1 LLPLAVLPAMVIGSG
16 GTFALVELAKRSGWP
31 GLTGP
36 LAVLAIL
43 LGIGPWILFPVVAS
57 RRIRRATE
65 NLFDPTTRANLLH
78 LSGVKHWGWLSGPE
92 FMRKVPAGGP
102 EFELSEVREWTPRRG
117 DDTGVAVKAPA
128 SRSTRLKRIVV
139 AVIVVLGVALV
150 VKESLRKSPDELLA
164 AKYEAQFADLQ
175 QRLTRSIAKLPAAG
189 SVKERAPVAPLEP
202 KPDSTN
208 TMFLSVDAINRDG
221 QPASA
226 VSSSE
231 AWRPESDKDAKE
243 RFPDKRLSDDATDM
257 VFRWRPGIDG
267 AFQGVTNTLP
277 RGYEDLLGM
286 RYAVAVRFAE
296 WTPPEHQEGLNLV
309 GGAAQVEAFLIDLKT
324 GEVRCSFAKEIV
336 QSKGLISYS
345 THMVADATKQFS
357 EDISAMV
364 RSTMGQMVD
373 TKFEDRTREHNP
385 RWTYEPNSGRE

>member
-1 LLPLAVLPAMVIGSG
+1 MA
-16 GTFALVELAKRSGWP
+16 
-31 GLTGP
+31 
-36 LAVLAIL
+36 
-43 LGIGPWILFPVVAS
+43 
-57 RRIRRATE
+57 
-65 NLFDPTTRANLLH
+65 
-78 LSGVKHWGWLSGPE
+78 
-92 FMRKVPAGGP
+92 
-102 EFELSEVREWTPRRG
+102 
-117 DDTGVAVKAPA
+117 
-128 SRSTRLKRIVV
+128 
-139 AVIVVLGVALV
+139 
-150 VKESLRKSPDELLA
+150 
-164 AKYEAQFADLQ
+164 
-175 QRLTRSIAKLPAAG
+175 
-189 SVKERAPVAPLEP
+189 
-202 KPDSTN
+202 
-208 TMFLSVDAINRDG
+208 
-221 QPASA
+221 
-226 VSSSE
+226 
-231 AWRPESDKDAKE
+231 PESDKDAKE

-267 AFQGVTNTLP
+267 AFQGVTDTLP

-324 GEVRCSFAKEIV
+324 GEVRRSFAKEIV